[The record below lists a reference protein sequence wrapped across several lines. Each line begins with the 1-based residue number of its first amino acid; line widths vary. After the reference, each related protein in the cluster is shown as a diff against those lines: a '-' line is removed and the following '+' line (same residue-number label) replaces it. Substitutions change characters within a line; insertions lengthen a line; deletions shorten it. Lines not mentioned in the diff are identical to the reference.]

1 MSTLKELQG
10 KIVSLKK
17 TQKITSAMKM
27 ISTTKFNRYLP
38 YMAHAKNYRKSLL
51 KIAEN
56 LKSSLKEYPHPL
68 SQEKSQVKNIRII
81 TITSDRGLCGSFN
94 SYVYKQ
100 TLKLLDEKQ
109 EQAVRGNFFGKKAY
123 DFFSSKKMKEITTFK
138 DIHLEKF
145 PKSDKKEDNLPP
157 DLPSQKETAV
167 IAEKLMNDFLSGEV
181 DEVYL
186 SYNFFYTTISQKP
199 VLEKLL
205 PFHIELD
212 EQKKP
217 EQKIESY
224 VRLFEPNT
232 NDLINGLLRL
242 FVCQKIYFALVS
254 SLVGEHAARMTA
266 MDNASKNCDDLID
279 KFTLEKNRARQAAI
293 TTELVEI
300 ISGSES
306 L

>member
-10 KIVSLKK
+10 KIISLKK

-38 YMAHAKNYRKSLL
+38 FMVQAKSYRKSLL
-51 KIAEN
+51 KVAEN
-56 LKSSLKEYPHPL
+56 LKSHLKESPHPL
-68 SQEKSQVKNIRII
+68 SQEKLQVKNIRII

-94 SYVYKQ
+94 SYISKQ
-100 TLKLLDEKQ
+100 TLQLLNEKSDQ
-109 EQAVRGNFFGKKAY
+109 KVSGSFFGKKAY
-123 DFFSSKKMKEITTFK
+123 DFFSSKKMKEITSFQEMR
-138 DIHLEKF
+138 LENF
-145 PKSDKKEDNLPP
+145 PTSDEKEENIPS

-167 IAEKLMNDFLSGEV
+167 VAEKLMQDFLSNKV

-186 SYNFFYTTISQKP
+186 SYNFFYSTISQKP
-199 VLEKLL
+199 TLEKLL

-212 EQKKP
+212 DQKKT
-217 EQKIESY
+217 ESH
-224 VRLFEPNT
+224 VTLFEPNVK
-232 NDLINGLLRL
+232 DLTNGLLRL
-242 FVCQKIYFALVS
+242 FVCQKIYFALIS